1 MARKQFRR
9 TGTSEAEKAYSRKYK
24 HTKDTPLEQIS
35 SIRHNDSFQEQ
46 ITTIHKAQVESG
58 FLSVL
63 DDRPLVMNCKT
74 CSLVSSSGQIL
85 GKKRGKEIDKADCVF
100 RMNGAPVQGFEI
112 DVGGKTTVRVVCFN
126 SVQIAISTLEQHM
139 DSLPKFLIAWGGIQ
153 LSNHDTSS
161 YRGLVNAAKK
171 YPHMK
176 VYRSLKEHDLY
187 QDKLFQEETGQGRRD
202 SGAWLSTGWFSI
214 ALMVKFCQSI
224 SIYGMVPPD
233 HCRYNEIHRRTTLH
247 SNRVFL

>member
-100 RMNGAPVQGFEI
+100 RMNQAPVKGFEI
-112 DVGGKTTVRVVCFN
+112 DVGRKTTVRVFGFKALVGKLE
-126 SVQIAISTLEQHM
+126 QYDSTLPE
-139 DSLPKFLIAWGGIQ
+139 FLVAWGGNR
-153 LSNHDTSS
+153 LLNHDTSA
-161 YRGLVNAAKK
+161 YKTLVQTAKK
-171 YPHMK
+171 YPHMG
-176 VYRSLKEHDLY
+176 VYRSLKEYILY
-187 QDKLFQEETGQGRRD
+187 QDRLFEEETGKHRSN
-202 SGAWLSTGWFSI
+202 SGAWLSTGWFSTSLV
-214 ALMVKFCQSI
+214 AKFCQST
-224 SIYGMVPPD
+224 SMYGVVPPD
-233 HCRYNEIHRRTTLH
+233 HCKYNEVYICTTLYVAI
-247 SNRVFL
+247 NGAFL